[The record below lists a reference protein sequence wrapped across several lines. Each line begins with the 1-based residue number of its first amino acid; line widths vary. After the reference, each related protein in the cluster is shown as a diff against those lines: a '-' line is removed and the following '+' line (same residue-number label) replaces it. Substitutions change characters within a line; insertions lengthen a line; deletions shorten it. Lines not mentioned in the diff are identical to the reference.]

1 MRHFVISATA
11 LLISATLG
19 VAAAQS
25 QTATPPAQQN
35 QQDKQQLPGSP
46 QQQHNVDKALESEG
60 GRTGTQEPLPDTKSD
75 DKAPPLVNGAWNV
88 PGAPKD
94 SQTVPSKFSERN
106 AAIDKLP
113 IGEASHR

>member
-25 QTATPPAQQN
+25 QTTAPPAQQN
-35 QQDKQQLPGSP
+35 HQDKQQLPGSP
-46 QQQHNVDKALESEG
+46 QDQHNVDKALESES
-60 GRTGTQEPLPDTKSD
+60 GRTGTQEPLPQTNSD
-75 DKAPPLVNGAWNV
+75 DKAPLVNGAWNV

>member
-1 MRHFVISATA
+1 MRHLVISATA
-11 LLISATLG
+11 LLMSATLG

-35 QQDKQQLPGSP
+35 QQDKRQLPGSP
-46 QQQHNVDKALESEG
+46 QHQHNVDKALESES
-60 GRTGTQEPLPDTKSD
+60 GRAGKQEPLPQTKSD
-75 DKAPPLVNGAWNV
+75 DTAPLVNGVWNV

-94 SQTVPSKFSERN
+94 SQTEPAKFSERN

-113 IGEASHR
+113 IGEASRR

>member
-1 MRHFVISATA
+1 MRHRVISATA

-25 QTATPPAQQN
+25 QAVTPPAQDN

-46 QQQHNVDKALESEG
+46 QHQHNVDKALGSES
-60 GRTGTQEPLPDTKSD
+60 GRAGKEEPIPQTKSD
-75 DKAPPLVNGAWNV
+75 DTAPLVNGAWNV

-94 SQTVPSKFSERN
+94 SQTVPAKFSERN

>member
-11 LLISATLG
+11 LLISAMLG
-19 VAAAQS
+19 VAAQS

-46 QQQHNVDKALESEG
+46 QDQHNVDKALESES
-60 GRTGTQEPLPDTKSD
+60 GRTGTQEPLPQTKSD
-75 DKAPPLVNGAWNV
+75 GKPPLVNGAWNV

>member
-19 VAAAQS
+19 VAVAQS
-25 QTATPPAQQN
+25 QTGTPPGQEN
-35 QQDKQQLPGSP
+35 QQDKQQSPGSP
-46 QQQHNVDKALESEG
+46 QYQHNIDKALESES
-60 GRTGTQEPLPDTKSD
+60 GRAGKQEPLPQTKSD
-75 DKAPPLVNGAWNV
+75 DTAPLVNGAWNV

-94 SQTVPSKFSERN
+94 SQTVPAKFSERN

-113 IGEASHR
+113 IGEASRR

>member
-1 MRHFVISATA
+1 MSAA
-11 LLISATLG
+11 LG

-35 QQDKQQLPGSP
+35 QQQKEQLPGSP
-46 QQQHNVDKALESEG
+46 EHQQNVDKALQSES
-60 GRTGTQEPLPDTKSD
+60 GRAGKEEPLPQTQ
-75 DKAPPLVNGAWNV
+75 AGGAPLVNGAWNV

-113 IGEASHR
+113 IGEAPQR

>member
-25 QTATPPAQQN
+25 QTATLPAQQN

-46 QQQHNVDKALESEG
+46 KDQHKVDKALESES

-75 DKAPPLVNGAWNV
+75 GAAPLVNGAWNV